1 MHDMPD
7 TDDADA
13 DAERFWP
20 EDYKYIIRDQVK
32 SQFMSAVLEENAF
45 SSIYEQ
51 QYQERFS
58 DYESFI
64 ARLAEMVIIGAENG
78 ADEIFDEI
86 YDAFR
91 KEMPLPANR
100 SYASYH
106 QPNPVS
112 PELKEAVAQKVI
124 EEYKE
129 LHMYEHIYEDHF
141 EGELSF
147 DEFIGRIADLV
158 AIGTVNGADDA
169 LNKIYHSF
177 YYQSGLPL
185 LRRYPR
191 RIR

>member
-7 TDDADA
+7 TEDADA

-20 EDYKYIIRDQVK
+20 EEYKAIIRDQVK
-32 SQFMSAVLEENAF
+32 SQFTALVLDEKTF
-45 SSIYEQ
+45 SSIYAEQ
-51 QYQERFS
+51 FQDRFS

-91 KEMPLPANR
+91 KEQSLPANR
-100 SYASYH
+100 SYAAYH
-106 QPNPVS
+106 EPRPVS
-112 PELKEAVAQKVI
+112 SELKEAVVKKVTA
-124 EEYKE
+124 EYKD
-129 LHMYEHIYEDHF
+129 LHLYEHVYEDHY

-147 DEFIGRIADLV
+147 EEFIAQVAELV
-158 AIGTVNGADDA
+158 ATGTMNGADDA
-169 LNKIYHSF
+169 LGKIYHSF
-177 YYQSGLPL
+177 FIQSSLPL